1 MIYFVGAGPGDPELI
16 TVRGRRLLAEAATVI
31 YAGSLVNPELLSVCR
46 PDAAVYDSAG
56 MTLPEIVAVM
66 VAAHRD
72 GKEVVRLHTGDPA
85 LYGAIQEQ
93 MEALEREGVPFGVV
107 PGVSS
112 FLAAAAAAGRE
123 LTSPGVSQTVIVTRL
138 AGRTPVPE
146 TENLQALAATGATL
160 VILLSVQ
167 RIDQVIQELG
177 AGGLAPDT
185 PVVVVERA
193 TWPEERVVRATLADV
208 AGRVQSLGIGRTAVI
223 MVGRALAGE
232 TIPSRLYAADFSHG
246 YRRGQDP

>member
-1 MIYFVGAGPGDPELI
+1 LIYFVGAGPGDPELI
-16 TVRGRRLLAEAATVI
+16 TVRGQRLLAGAAVVV
-31 YAGSLVNPELLSVCR
+31 YAGSLVNPALLQVCR
-46 PDAAVYDSAG
+46 PDAAVFDSAG
-56 MTLPEIVAVM
+56 MTLPEIMAVM

-93 MEALEREGVPFGVV
+93 MEVLEREGVPYGVV

-146 TENLQALAATGATL
+146 PEKLRALAATGATL

-167 RIDQVIQELG
+167 VIDQVVQELS

-193 TWPEERVVRATLADV
+193 SWPDERVVRSNLAGV

>member
-1 MIYFVGAGPGDPELI
+1 MIYFVGAGPGDPDLI
-16 TVRGRRLLAEAATVI
+16 TVRGRRLLAGAAVI
-31 YAGSLVNPELLSVCR
+31 VYAGSLVNPLLLSVCR
-46 PDAAVYDSAG
+46 PEAVVYDSAG
-56 MTLPEIVAVM
+56 MNLAEIVAVM
-66 VAAHRD
+66 VAAHRE

-93 MEALEREGVPFGVV
+93 MEALEREGVPCVVV

-146 TENLQALAATGATL
+146 AENLRALAATGATL

-167 RIDQVIQELG
+167 AIDQVVQEL
-177 AGGLAPDT
+177 AEGGLTADT

-193 TWPEERVVRATLADV
+193 TWPDERVVRSTLADV
-208 AGRVQSLGIGRTAVI
+208 AERVHNLGIGRTAVI

-246 YRRGQDP
+246 YRGGPNP

>member
-16 TVRGRRLLAEAATVI
+16 TVRGQRLLAGAAVVV
-31 YAGSLVNPELLSVCR
+31 YAGSLVNPALLQVCR
-46 PDAAVYDSAG
+46 PDAAVFDSAG
-56 MTLPEIVAVM
+56 MTLPEIMAVM

-93 MEALEREGVPFGVV
+93 MEVLEREGVPYGVV

-146 TENLQALAATGATL
+146 PEKLRALAATGATL

-167 RIDQVIQELG
+167 VIDQVVQELS

-193 TWPEERVVRATLADV
+193 SWPDERVVRSNLAGV